1 MAEKHLDLV
10 PPGPS
15 RRSLGSWLSIACLA
29 LAACSVPLTQDPSP
43 RTPQGEEALS
53 VASSVE
59 PAAAPQAVPLRAPAG
74 EYRIGPRDL
83 LEISVLDQ
91 ADWLRQ
97 VPVRPDGRISYPLVG
112 DLEAAGRTVE
122 ELRTDIE
129 RRLQRYLKR
138 PQVSVSVREFLSQVP
153 HVYVAGEVRTPGAYE
168 LRPPH
173 DSFLDAVFAAGGV
186 TADAD
191 LSLSYVIRGKDVIAS
206 DFDRI
211 LRQGTRGGSNF
222 VMADR
227 DLIYF
232 PTKDF
237 RFIYVLGEVER
248 PSAVPAPHPMKLIE
262 ALALAEGLAPGAY
275 KPEIKV
281 IRGGLR
287 SGSAL
292 SIDFEAVAQGDL
304 KNNVTLYP
312 GDIVYAP
319 RGPLRAWND
328 LLQEVTPS
336 LNTLLLVEVLQDTNN
351 N

>member
-1 MAEKHLDLV
+1 MGEKEFASA
-10 PPGPS
+10 PPSGSPRGS
-15 RRSLGSWLSIACLA
+15 RRFRLSIACLA
-29 LAACSVPLTQDPSP
+29 LAACSVPLTEDPSP
-43 RTPQGEEALS
+43 RTPLGQEAVS
-53 VASSVE
+53 VSSSVN
-59 PAAAPQAVPLRAPAG
+59 PAAPPQAVPLRAPAG

-153 HVYVAGEVRTPGAYE
+153 RVYVAGQVRTPGSFE

-186 TADAD
+186 TDDAD
-191 LSLSYVIRGKDVIAS
+191 LSLSYVIRGKEVIAS

-211 LRQGTRGGSNF
+211 LRQGARGGTNF

-232 PTKDF
+232 PRKDF

-248 PSAVPAPHPMKLIE
+248 PSAVPAPHPMKLLE
-262 ALALAEGLAPGAY
+262 AVSLAEGLSPGAY
-275 KPEIKV
+275 KPAVKV

-292 SIDFEAVAQGDL
+292 SIDFEALAQGDL
-304 KNNVTLYP
+304 ANNVLLYP

-328 LLQEVTPS
+328 ILEEVTPS
-336 LNTLLLVEVLQDTNN
+336 LNTLLLAEILQDQ
-351 N
+351 